1 MLCPACRAENQA
13 QNKFCGECGARL
25 PLTCP
30 GCGHPNEP
38 TQKFCGECG
47 TRLLPATTLAPTPTA
62 AQPVSAPAQ
71 PVKEAAPAAAVVP
84 PPAASSPAFRD
95 AAPVTYTPK
104 HLAEKILTSKGALE
118 GERKTVTVMFSDV
131 SGFTAM
137 SERLDPEDV
146 HGIMDR
152 VFEVI
157 LAAVH
162 RCEGT
167 INQFLGDG
175 VMALFGA
182 PIAHEDHAPRALSA
196 ALAIQEGLKPLA
208 ADIKRV
214 HGLDFSMRIGIN
226 TGPVVVGAIGRD
238 LRMDYTAVGDTTNL
252 AARLLNIAKPG
263 QIVVS
268 RRTQHLR
275 DRVFTFEDLG
285 DFQVKGKS
293 EPVRAYALTGEMHGG
308 ARLEVSTERSL
319 SPLVGRDRELAVLT
333 GAFRRAAAG
342 EGATVLLSGEP
353 GVGKSRLLYEFLD
366 DLDGTDVLELE
377 TTCASYGHSIPYRPI
392 LDLLLSYLD
401 LPQSASPEDV
411 RRHVAE
417 RLQELDVQGD
427 EALTLLA
434 HFLGVSAPPEFV
446 KRLSAAELKER
457 TFGLLRDVFLR
468 ASRSAPVLLLI
479 ENVHWLDASSAE
491 FLDQLAAALPGHR
504 VLLLLSTRPGFV
516 PWPSLAGAEAITLEG
531 LGAGD
536 VEGMARTLLGA
547 RTVSADL
554 FKILAEK
561 GEGNPLYVEEILH
574 QLQETGGIAVEGG
587 EARLRST
594 EVKVPATIHDIIAA
608 RVDRLGDSLKL
619 ILQGGS
625 VVGRRFGT
633 SLVSRVIASPSDQV
647 VQDLQGLHGLDF
659 VFPAAQDPELM
670 YSFKHALTQDVV
682 YGGLLDRRRRQYHTA
697 AALGIEELHAER
709 LDEVV
714 ELLAYH
720 FGSGGENEKAVDYA
734 ILAAEKAQRR
744 WANTEA
750 QAFFEDALKRLQTLP
765 DTEANRLRRI
775 DAVVK
780 QGELMFALGRHAQ
793 HVKALEDIRLLIE
806 HADPARR
813 AAWFC
818 WAGFL
823 HSLTGARPEVPI
835 AYCQEAI
842 SLADLAGLDD
852 MRAFAEGCLAQVYV
866 VVGKLREAQEMG
878 ERALVFFEA
887 QCNVWWACRTLW
899 FLSTACNAIGE
910 WARGF
915 GYCQRALEHGQAVND
930 LRLKIVGWYR
940 TGSTHTLRGDAEAGV
955 RCFDEALKLSP
966 IPFDATLA
974 RAFKGFALAKAGQT
988 QEGIAL
994 LKDAVAWLAHIPY
1007 TCAFVS
1013 ACLAESH
1020 LRAGER
1026 GLARAVAET
1035 LLDTNRRLGYLHL
1048 EGWTERLLGEC
1059 ASADDPTA
1067 AALHLERAAE
1077 ILEQVGAQN
1086 ELAKTLVA
1094 QAELRAPDGDP
1105 ATTRQLLDR
1114 ALAIFD
1120 RLGTLDG
1127 PDRARFLLATLDAG

>member
-1 MLCPACRAENQA
+1 MPCPACQAENPA

-25 PLTCP
+25 RLTCP

-47 TRLLPATTLAPTPTA
+47 TRLLPATTPAPTPAA
-62 AQPVSAPAQ
+62 AQPVPAPAQ
-71 PVKEAAPAAAVVP
+71 PVKEAAAIAP
-84 PPAASSPAFRD
+84 PPAAASPAFRD

-208 ADIKRV
+208 ADIKRE
-214 HGLDFSMRIGIN
+214 HGVDFSMRIGIN

-293 EPVRAYALTGEMHGG
+293 EPVRAYALTGEMQGG

-353 GVGKSRLLYEFLD
+353 GVGKSRLLYEFLN

-377 TTCASYGHSIPYRPI
+377 TTCASYGRSIPYRPI
-392 LDLLLSYLD
+392 LELLLSYLD
-401 LPQSASPEDV
+401 LSQTASPEDV

-417 RLQELDVQGD
+417 RLQELDVQGE

-516 PWPSLAGAEAITLEG
+516 PWPSLAGAETITLEG
-531 LGAGD
+531 LGAGE

-608 RVDRLGDSLKL
+608 RVDRLADSLKL
-619 ILQGGS
+619 ILQGGA

-647 VQDLQGLHGLDF
+647 VQDLQDLHGLDF

-793 HVKALEDIRLLIE
+793 HVQALEDIRPLIE

-835 AYCQEAI
+835 AYCREAI
-842 SLADLAGLDD
+842 ALADLAGLDD
-852 MRAFAEGCLAQVYV
+852 MRAFAQGCLAQVYV

-878 ERALVFFEA
+878 ERALAFFES

-910 WARGF
+910 WERGF
-915 GYCQRALEHGQAVND
+915 GYCRRALEHGQAVND

-940 TGSTHTLRGDAEAGV
+940 TGSTHMLRGDADAAV

-974 RAFKGFALAKAGQT
+974 RAFKGFALAKAGQA

-994 LKDAVAWLAHIPY
+994 LKDALAWLEQSHIPY
-1007 TCAFVS
+1007 TSSYVS
-1013 ACLAESH
+1013 VFLAESY

-1026 GLARAVAET
+1026 GLARAVAEP
-1035 LLDTNRRLGYLHL
+1035 LLDTNQKLGYRHL

-1059 ASADDPTA
+1059 ASADDTTA
-1067 AALHLERAAE
+1067 AVLHLERAAE
-1077 ILEQVGAQN
+1077 ILDQVGAQS
-1086 ELAKTLVA
+1086 ELARTLVA
-1094 QAELRAPDGDP
+1094 QAELQAADGDP
-1105 ATTRQLLDR
+1105 ATARQLLDR

-1120 RLGTLDG
+1120 GLGTLDG
-1127 PDRARFLLATLDAG
+1127 PDRAHRLLATLDAG

>member
-1 MLCPACRAENQA
+1 VQCPACQAENQA

-25 PLTCP
+25 RLICP

-47 TRLLPATTLAPTPTA
+47 TRLLPATAPAPT
-62 AQPVSAPAQ
+62 QPVPSPAQ
-71 PVKEAAPAAAVVP
+71 PVKEAV
-84 PPAASSPAFRD
+84 PPAAIVFPPGARPAFRD

-104 HLAEKILTSKGALE
+104 HLAEKILTSKGALQ

-146 HGIMDR
+146 HAIMDR

-214 HGLDFSMRIGIN
+214 HGVDFSMRIGIN

-252 AARLLNIAKPG
+252 AARLLNVAKPG

-293 EPVRAYALTGEMHGG
+293 EPVRAYALTGEMQSRT
-308 ARLEVSTERSL
+308 RLEVSTERSL
-319 SPLVGRDRELAVLT
+319 SPLVGRDRELAVLA
-333 GAFRRAAAG
+333 GAFGRAAAG
-342 EGATVLLSGEP
+342 EGTSVLLSGEP
-353 GVGKSRLLYEFLD
+353 GVGKSRLLYEFLH
-366 DLDGTDVLELE
+366 DLDGTDVVELE
-377 TTCASYGHSIPYRPI
+377 TTCASYGRSIPYRPI
-392 LDLLLSYLD
+392 LELLLSYLD
-401 LPQSASPEDV
+401 LSPTASPEDV
-411 RRHVAE
+411 RHRVAE
-417 RLQELDVQGD
+417 RLQELDVGR
-427 EALTLLA
+427 EEPLTLLA

-457 TFGLLRDVFLR
+457 TFGLLRDIFLR
-468 ASRSAPVLLLI
+468 ASRSAPVVLLI
-479 ENVHWLDASSAE
+479 ENVHWLDASSAD
-491 FLDQLAAALPGHR
+491 FLGQLAASLAGHR

-516 PWPSLAGAEAITLEG
+516 PWPGLAGTDTITLEG
-531 LGAGD
+531 LGAGE
-536 VEGMARTLLGA
+536 VEGMARTVLGA
-547 RTVSADL
+547 RAVSADL
-554 FKILAEK
+554 LKILAEK
-561 GEGNPLYVEEILH
+561 GEGNPLYIEEILH

-587 EARLRST
+587 EARLRGT

-608 RVDRLGDSLKL
+608 RVDRLADSLKL
-619 ILQGGS
+619 ILQGGA

-633 SLVSRVIASPSDQV
+633 ALVSRVIASPSDQV
-647 VQDLQGLHGLDF
+647 VQDLQDLHGLDF
-659 VFPAAQDPELM
+659 VFPAVQDPEPM

-697 AALGIEELHAER
+697 AALGLEELHAER

-765 DTEANRLRRI
+765 DTEVNRLRRI

-793 HVKALEDIRLLIE
+793 HVQALEDIRPLIE

-842 SLADLAGLDD
+842 ALADLAGLDD
-852 MRAFAEGCLAQVYV
+852 MRAFAQGCLAQVYV

-878 ERALVFFEA
+878 ERALAFFES

-910 WARGF
+910 WERGF
-915 GYCQRALEHGQAVND
+915 GYCRRALEHGQTVND

-940 TGSTHTLRGDAEAGV
+940 TGATHTLRGEAEAGV
-955 RCFDEALKLSP
+955 RCLDEALKLSP
-966 IPFDATLA
+966 IPFDATMA
-974 RAFKGFALAKAGQT
+974 RALKGFALAKAGQT

-1007 TCAFVS
+1007 TCSFAS
-1013 ACLAESH
+1013 ACLAESY
-1020 LRAGER
+1020 LRVGER

-1035 LLDTNRRLGYLHL
+1035 LLGTNRRLGYLHL

-1059 ASADDPTA
+1059 ASVDDPTA
-1067 AALHLERAAE
+1067 AALHLARAAE

-1094 QAELRAPDGDP
+1094 QADLHAADGHP
-1105 ATTRQLLDR
+1105 TTARRLLDR
-1114 ALAIFD
+1114 ALAIFAG
-1120 RLGTLDG
+1120 LGTIDG
-1127 PDRARFLLATLDAG
+1127 PDRARRLLATLDAG